1 MGSLVLNLQL
11 DNKDVSKQ
19 WTYKDVDTSLTID
32 ETRRNINSSKDIDAV
47 ENGIYNMF
55 LFAKGER
62 IINPEFGNS
71 LYQFLYEPINNIT
84 AKRIGQAIND
94 MFERWEPRVVID
106 ELIVTPYEDENTYVV
121 EINYRIPTLNNQLLN
136 FTYAVNARR

>member
-11 DNKDVSKQ
+11 DQKDVSKQ
-19 WTYKDVDTSLTID
+19 WTYKDMDSSLTID
-32 ETRRNINSSKDIDAV
+32 ETKRNVNTAKDIDAV
-47 ENGIYNMF
+47 ENSIYNMF

-62 IINPEFGNS
+62 IINPEFGNN

-94 MFERWEPRVVID
+94 MFERWEPRVVIE

-121 EINYRIPTLNNQLLN
+121 EINYVIPTLHNQLLN